1 MTKILIFAIPIFLL
15 YLFINEYI
23 KQKQAAA
30 ENWDR
35 QWEERKKNFEKEK
48 ELQAK
53 DREIQ
58 RLKNQLEARG
68 QFKPSEE
75 SQQNDSWFSSN

>member
-1 MTKILIFAIPIFLL
+1 MIKILIFAVPIFFL
-15 YLFINEYI
+15 YLFVNEYM
-23 KQKQAAA
+23 KQRREA
-30 ENWDR
+30 EKNWNK
-35 QWEERKKNFEKEK
+35 QWEEKKRNFEKEK

-58 RLKNQLEARG
+58 KLKNQLEARG
-68 QFKPSEE
+68 QVKPSEE